1 MLSFGGGGHGFEGT
15 RSSYDEAVLA
25 DPAPPR
31 VILDCDPGLDDAI
44 AIALALRHADV
55 VGITAVGGNV
65 ALEHTAANA
74 LALCD
79 VLGRPDIAVHAGHDL
94 PMSGSLEHRASEYH
108 GPTGTG
114 GSRFDAPSRPVT
126 SDEAVDWIID
136 TARGEEGL
144 WMVATGPLT
153 NVAHALLRA
162 PDLVDRFAGISWMG
176 GSSAAGNTTPAAEFN
191 AWVDPEAAD
200 VVFRAG
206 HPNLVMLGLNITLQV
221 LLDRPWIDR
230 LREVMGSDDRTV
242 LIDML
247 DYYET
252 KQRRLTT
259 LAGAAVHDALA
270 VLRVTHPTTLAG
282 VRRPVEMLL
291 DGAGR
296 GMTLVDTRPSR
307 HPEPANVEV
316 VEWADPGAIRS
327 IIFDTLT
334 T

>member
-1 MLSFGGGGHGFEGT
+1 MIG
-15 RSSYDEAVLA
+15 
-25 DPAPPR
+25 DPTPPR
-31 VILDCDPGLDDAI
+31 LILDCDPGLDDAI

-79 VLGRPDIAVHAGHDL
+79 LLGRPDLAVHAGHDL
-94 PMSGSLEHRASEYH
+94 PMSGSLDHRASEFH

-114 GSRFDAPSRPVT
+114 TVRFDAPSRGVT
-126 SDEAVDWIID
+126 SHDAVDWIVE

-153 NVAHALLRA
+153 NVAHALQRA

-176 GSSAAGNTTPAAEFN
+176 GSSTAGNTTAAAEFN

-200 VVFRAG
+200 IVFRAG
-206 HPNLVMLGLNITLQV
+206 HGRMVMLGLNITLQV
-221 LLDRPWIDR
+221 LLDRPWLDELRRSMGADR
-230 LREVMGSDDRTV
+230 RIV
-242 LIDML
+242 LVDML
-247 DYYET
+247 DYYEAR
-252 KQRRLTT
+252 QRTLTT
-259 LAGAAVHDALA
+259 LGGAAVHDALA

-291 DGAGR
+291 EGAGR
-296 GMTLVDTRPSR
+296 GMTLVDTRPAR
-307 HPEPANVEV
+307 RPAAPNVEV
-316 VEWADPGAIRS
+316 VEWADADTIRS
-327 IIFDTLT
+327 IIADTLIT
-334 T
+334 S